1 MSSVGVILDSGDVL
15 LRPVA
20 GRWFPPPAFEQILHD
35 RGIIWDP
42 VRLQVALTL
51 GGQYLDDIHRVPL
64 ADEHAERAVWLRYYG
79 IVLDALKLPDDSV
92 GLAETITSA
101 WEQQPGVEPCPWTR
115 PVLAELDRRGVPVV
129 VLSDAW
135 PSLRRQYR
143 DLGLARY
150 VQAMVI
156 SGEEGVTKPDPRAF
170 AKATALLGD
179 SVESVYFVDDSE
191 GHVKAAIR
199 MGMRGFRLRPPN
211 SQTGTQVPELSDLRE
226 LLAYL

>member
-1 MSSVGVILDSGDVL
+1 L
-15 LRPVA
+15 
-20 GRWFPPPAFEQILHD
+20 
-35 RGIIWDP
+35 
-42 VRLQVALTL
+42 ALA
-51 GGQYLDDIHRVPL
+51 GQYLDDVHRVPL

-79 IVLDALKLPDDSV
+79 IVLDALKLPDDPAD
-92 GLAETITSA
+92 LPEAITSA

-143 DLGLARY
+143 NLGLARY
-150 VQAMVI
+150 VQAIVI

-170 AKATALLGD
+170 GKAIALLGD
-179 SVESVYFVDDSE
+179 SVESVYFVDDFE

-211 SQTGTQVPELSDLRE
+211 SPTGTQVPELSDLRE